1 MEGRSR
7 MTRLQVLARRALAGL
22 GFAACLAAATL
33 PAAAQTPP
41 APSAPAAT
49 ERELLV
55 QNETD
60 VVLMQFF
67 LAPPDGSARSPDLLG
82 ADVVRPA
89 STHRIRLGRVPACVF
104 DAVAVFA
111 DGGKEVR
118 RGLDI
123 CATPRLVFG
132 DPALPT
138 LDVAVANRS
147 PLRLRELYA
156 SAAGPD
162 AWGRDR
168 LGRAVLPPGG
178 RFALRMRTR
187 DCVFD
192 LRAVYEDNREELRE
206 RVDLCATR
214 EVAFDRSAVAR
225 PPARRIV
232 LANRHL
238 ATVRQVYLSASTEA
252 DWGPDRLGD
261 ATLAMDEDVTVETT
275 GGCTADLR
283 IVFADGAAEERRAID
298 ICVNTRVVLRPGWVV
313 ATRLDGE
320 EEPAPAEA
328 EPPGPEALRLR
339 NAGALPIVEIY
350 TPRPGAPRGEDRLGE
365 DTLPIGATIEIGIA
379 DREGCA
385 ADLVVVFRDG
395 REVTQRGLDLC
406 AGEEIEIR

>member
-1 MEGRSR
+1 
-7 MTRLQVLARRALAGL
+7 MTRLQVLARRALAAL
-22 GFAACLAAATL
+22 GFAACLAAPTL

-41 APSAPAAT
+41 SAT
-49 ERELLV
+49 ERELLI

-60 VVLMQFF
+60 VVLVQIF
-67 LAPPDGSARSPDLLG
+67 LSPPDGNARSPDLLG
-82 ADVVRPA
+82 AEVVRPA

-123 CATPRLVFG
+123 CAAPRLVFG

-156 SAAGPD
+156 SAAGPA

-168 LGRAVLPPGG
+168 LGRAVIPPGG
-178 RFALRMRTR
+178 RFALRMRTQ

-192 LRAVYEDNREELRE
+192 LRAVYEDNQEELRE

-238 ATVRQVYLSASTEA
+238 ATVRQVYLSASTEP
-252 DWGPDRLGD
+252 DWGPDRLAD
-261 ATLAMDEDVTVETT
+261 ATLPVDEDTTVETT
-275 GGCTADLR
+275 GGCSADLR

-313 ATRLDGE
+313 AARLDGE
-320 EEPAPAEA
+320 EDPAPPET
-328 EPPGPEALRLR
+328 EPPGLAALRLR
-339 NAGALPIVEIY
+339 NAGPLPIVEIY
-350 TPRPGAPRGEDRLGE
+350 TPRPGGPRGEDRLGE

-395 REVTQRGLDLC
+395 RAVTQRGLDLC